1 MVRGLYSRL
10 NDQVRARSSL
20 SCSGRTRTIWSA
32 TFSSKKGGRSSPS
45 PRSPKST
52 NSRVFETPF
61 DRKAFFRVTGAALH
75 PERESLETLKRI
87 RATIGEDNFAGRYQQ
102 TPAPAGGGTLM
113 ADLVARET
121 GSVCPDW
128 MVADA
133 VPRNQSP
140 VRRNPWHQAFLQG
153 IHQKTVFCA
162 V

>member
-1 MVRGLYSRL
+1 
-10 NDQVRARSSL
+10 
-20 SCSGRTRTIWSA
+20 
-32 TFSSKKGGRSSPS
+32 
-45 PRSPKST
+45 
-52 NSRVFETPF
+52 VFETPF

-128 MVADA
+128 MVERRGFEPM
-133 VPRNQSP
+133 VIVVSRPQSRDFASESQ
-140 VRRNPWHQAFLQG
+140 RR
-153 IHQKTVFCA
+153 
-162 V
+162 